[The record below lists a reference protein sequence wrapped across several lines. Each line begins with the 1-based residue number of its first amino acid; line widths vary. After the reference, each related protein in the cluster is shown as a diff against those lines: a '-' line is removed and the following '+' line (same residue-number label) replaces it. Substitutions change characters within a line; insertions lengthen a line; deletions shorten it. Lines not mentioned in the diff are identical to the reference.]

1 MQNKSNMQN
10 KSRSGNRKKSG
21 SKKGRALFFAVI
33 AAALAAII
41 VIVIVVKKSSGSSDE
56 TAYREV
62 TATKGPLTVGI
73 SEDGTV
79 EVGTTD
85 QTFDLD
91 ISAYTGST
99 STTTTAT
106 AGGMNM
112 GGGGMPGMQSSSTST
127 SGTSTSERS
136 LTVEEVLVSQGQE
149 ITEGDVIA
157 TLDAESVAS
166 ILSDLTADVSSA
178 QLSLEE
184 ATTSKSDTDGTA
196 TAQYQLYQTYGTY
209 ADAELAS
216 AVQDLQDAVDSAQQT
231 VDDDTDSLAAL
242 QEDLSDDQNDLAETK
257 TLLDNAQ
264 YAVDNTSSDGTGLYA
279 WMTARNT
286 LEDLQDQY
294 DDLEDEIDDLND
306 QIDDMN
312 STLETDQQTL
322 TTAQKA
328 LSTGTIDAQTEYD
341 TKMLYSESADSYY
354 SNTTGQSNLNL
365 EIAQDDYDTAVD
377 KLDEFNSVI
386 QDNQILSQYSGV
398 IEDVSVSVGDA
409 LQTGTTLLSINN
421 YDDIEISVDVSSD
434 DISEISE
441 GDTVNVSIDAYPDEE
456 FTGTVDEIGDSTYD
470 SSSGETT
477 YAVTVLVD
485 NTGSSLYNG
494 MSSTVTFITK
504 ETQNVVYVSNRAITR
519 ENGVSYVL
527 KKDENGNAVKT
538 EVTTGFSDGTD
549 VEIKEGLEDGDTVL
563 IESKV
568 SG

>member
-166 ILSDLTADVSSA
+166 ILSDLTADVSNA

-294 DDLEDEIDDLND
+294 DDLEDVIDDLND

>member
-166 ILSDLTADVSSA
+166 ILSDLTADVSNA

-312 STLETDQQTL
+312 SILETDQQTL